1 MAMHLIQ
8 KQTVEVILN
17 GTEAQA
23 LELQRLVAS
32 LCESRL
38 TAAIEK
44 VLDLYDNENIII
56 DYLSINVDGL
66 DAGNLEEAITASVAT
81 QLEAALSSRAQPK
94 RSAAPAPANDGNL
107 IVYKRDAQSVTESR
121 VELVLFHFLRT
132 GVLLWWAS
140 PDQVKVWEA
149 ALLNLL
155 SASPGTAQELRTLL
169 YQHPAA
175 RQRFLLQF
183 SRPWQQQI
191 LPLLHD
197 TAYARTLAVRRILL
211 ALSPITFAAAER
223 QFFSWQLKAV
233 VQGDAPLLS
242 MASGAMTQLAYAAV
256 PELRTL
262 SAAGIRERLHGIS
275 TGEAMQ
281 TAEEKET
288 LVQCVLSTLQQTP
301 AATPAEEMLP
311 DDEYDSYYIH
321 NAGLILLAP
330 FIAPFLRNCGAA
342 DGNGLLR
349 EGYAAALLEYLA
361 TGRTGVGEHEMVFN
375 KILCG
380 IPVQRPIEKINSLE
394 AAHIGEAEDLLRS
407 VIGNWPV
414 LKNTSIDG
422 LRSSFLQRAGK
433 LSAKDS
439 EGNWLLQV
447 ESLSYDEWLL
457 GELPWGYQVT
467 ALPFGKPKKLIWT
480 EWI

>member
-1 MAMHLIQ
+1 MHLIQ
-8 KQTVEVILN
+8 RQTVEVITN

-23 LELQRLVAS
+23 LELQRLVVA
-32 LCESRL
+32 LCDSRL
-38 TAAIEK
+38 PSAIEK

-56 DYLSINVDGL
+56 DYLSIDVDGL
-66 DAGNLEEAITASVAT
+66 DAGNLEEAITASIAT
-81 QLEAALSSRAQPK
+81 QLEAALHSRAQPK
-94 RSAAPAPANDGNL
+94 RSETPAPAHDGNL

-155 SASPGTAQELRTLL
+155 SASPGTVLELRALL
-169 YQHPAA
+169 YHHPAA

-183 SRPWQQQI
+183 SHQWQQAV
-191 LPLLHD
+191 LPLLNH
-197 TAYARTLAVRRILL
+197 TAYARTLAVRRTLL

-223 QFFSWQLKAV
+223 QFLNWQLQAV
-233 VQGDAPLLS
+233 LHTDTPFLS
-242 MASGAMTQLAYAAV
+242 MVAGALAQLAYSASPSLRSLTAAD
-256 PELRTL
+256 
-262 SAAGIRERLHGIS
+262 IRERLHDIS
-275 TGEAMQ
+275 TGEGNR
-281 TAEEKET
+281 TAAEDEA
-288 LVQCVLSTLQQTP
+288 LVQSVLLALRQAP
-301 AATPAEEMLP
+301 AATPEESALP
-311 DDEYDSYYIH
+311 EEAFDAYYIH

-342 DGNGLLR
+342 DGEGLLR

-361 TGRTGVGEHEMVFN
+361 TGRTGTGEHEMVFN

-380 IPVQRPIEKINSLE
+380 IPVQRPIEKIHSLE
-394 AAHIGEAEDLLRS
+394 PAHIAEAEDLLRS
-407 VIGNWPV
+407 VIANWPV

-422 LRSSFLQRAGK
+422 LRTSFLQRAGK

-439 EGNWLLQV
+439 DGNWLLQV
-447 ESLSYDEWLL
+447 ECLSYDEWLL

-467 ALPFGKPKKLIWT
+467 GLPFGKPKKLIWT